1 MEQIIAVQ
9 NSAQVERSADEKKEI
24 SQLKVNLYEEL
35 KNEKTHGEAL
45 ETCRV
50 KLGMLLNDVQ
60 DKKVWGDWG
69 FKSYG
74 DFLESIAPMVHKGR
88 TSLYNYADV
97 SRQLLPYISPEELPE
112 VGITKA
118 RALASAV
125 KKNSGK
131 RPSDTLLNA
140 AKSPAISVGEMISLI
155 QDNYGAR
162 DEGEKGT
169 WMELSGV
176 FFNDEEKDEFYR
188 AVETACK
195 TDPPLKFIIKDWNEA
210 AAPSRKE
217 ILWRWVASYLAENE
231 ANANASDE
239 VFGA

>member
-1 MEQIIAVQ
+1 MTEIINVQ
-9 NSAQVERSADEKKEI
+9 NAAQVERSADEKKEI

-45 ETCRV
+45 ETCRI

-140 AKSPAISVGEMISLI
+140 AKSPAISVEEMHQLI
-155 QDNYGAR
+155 ADNYGAR
-162 DEGEKGT
+162 DETEKGI
-169 WMELSGV
+169 WLELGG
-176 FFNDEEKDEFYR
+176 FFLTDEEKTEFNDVVS
-188 AVETACK
+188 AVIH
-195 TDPPLKFIIKDWNEA
+195 TDPVLPYNAPWKDLTVGQK
-210 AAPSRKE
+210 KE
-217 ILWRWVASYLAENE
+217 VFWRLGAEYISAHPEVVAQD
-231 ANANASDE
+231 DE
-239 VFGA
+239 VFGG